1 MIKKLTDFFIQ
12 KTKDENSLKVK
23 HSIRLK
29 LLFATLSLIFSLL
42 ITFTGIQIFLQKNIA
57 QEELQWRID
66 LIKQNLIQQGKSLSK
81 LLVVQIENEIAAY
94 NFSQINVLIDD
105 TIKES
110 VALQYAILT
119 DLQGIAYVHTAQPQ
133 LQQTQLTSEHDL
145 FAMQQHSATFKEY
158 KEEQVI
164 EYITPITFG
173 KPWGVLRLGF
183 SLQGLQKEINRS
195 RQEMSVRTHDILMT
209 SIGVAV
215 VFILFAFIVVLIISN
230 TISKPLVSL
239 TRFSQSL
246 GMGNFAAAITAYHQ
260 NNKIDTHTEIGVLA
274 TSFIDMAN
282 QIKESHQ
289 QLEDYNQTLE
299 EKVHQR
305 TEELLQSEKMA
316 ALGQLIAGV
325 AHEIN
330 TPLGA
335 ISSSAGNI
343 QKFLEQTLTTM
354 PGLFQSFTPDEC
366 NEFVLILTKSLN
378 SDSRSLSAKE
388 LRQKR
393 RALVSQLGNEI
404 DDPDSI
410 SDTLVDMGIY
420 EDVENIMDLLKKSNG
435 REVLELAYK
444 LSELKKGT
452 QTISTATER
461 ASKVVFALK
470 SYAHQDN
477 SGEKV
482 LANVAQGIDTILTL
496 YQSQIKHGIEL
507 IKNFADDVPA
517 IYCYPDE
524 LNQVW
529 TNLIHN
535 ALQAMDHKGVLT
547 ISIESSAAAIKV
559 SVQDSGRGIAP
570 ENMSK
575 IFDAFFTTKSAGEGS
590 GLGLHIIKKIIDKH
604 AGHINVESEPGC
616 TVFSVLLPIDSEI
629 SISA

>member
-1 MIKKLTDFFIQ
+1 MIKKLTALFV
-12 KTKDENSLKVK
+12 TESNEENSLKVK
-23 HSIRLK
+23 NSIRLK
-29 LLFATLSLIFSLL
+29 LLFATLSLIFSVL

-94 NFSQINVLIDD
+94 NFSQINILIDD

-110 VALQYAILT
+110 VALKYAILT
-119 DLQGIAYVHTAQPQ
+119 DLQGTAYVHTAQPQ
-133 LQQTQLTSEHDL
+133 LQQTKLVTEHDL

-158 KEEQVI
+158 TNEQVI

-183 SLQGLQKEINRS
+183 SLEGLQKEIARS
-195 RQEMSVRTHDILMT
+195 REEMGVRTHDILIT
-209 SIGVAV
+209 SIAIAF

-239 TRFSQSL
+239 TKFSQTL
-246 GMGNFAAAITAYHQ
+246 GKGNFSAAIDDYHQ
-260 NNKIDTHTEIGVLA
+260 NNKIDTRTEIGVLA

-299 EKVHQR
+299 EKVQQR

-316 ALGQLIAGV
+316 ALGQLIAGI

-354 PGLFQSFTPDEC
+354 PTLFQSFTSEEC
-366 NEFVLILTKSLN
+366 AEFLLILTKSLD

-393 RALVSQLGNEI
+393 RALVSQLGDEVE
-404 DDPDSI
+404 DPDSI

-482 LANVAQGIDTILTL
+482 LANLTHGIDTILTL

-507 IKNFADDVPA
+507 IKNYADNVPA

-535 ALQAMDHKGVLT
+535 ALQAMDHKGTLT
-547 ISIESSAAAIKV
+547 IGVERSNAVIKV
-559 SVQDSGRGIAP
+559 SIQDSGRGIPP

-604 AGHINVESEPGC
+604 AGTINVESEPGC
-616 TVFSVLLPIDSEI
+616 TVFSVLLPISSVDNVE
-629 SISA
+629 